1 MYRIYCDG
9 LTIHD
14 IRDEEYQIISPKLS
28 LELNKTGTFEFSMLP
43 SHPHVNDIK
52 KLKSQLKVYD
62 VDVSEGG
69 KENSRLL
76 YCGRSI
82 TDQRDFEYT
91 GQITC
96 EGELSYLLDTIQR
109 PHTYGSQSAEI
120 HKADTNIEIFKRL
133 IEEHNAQ
140 VEKEKQFE
148 IGIIDIDS
156 AEIKSLST
164 NYEKTWDFIN
174 ANFLEKYEGYLRV
187 RYENGVRYIDYVKQ
201 YGKISTQTI
210 RFGENLLD
218 FQKYVKAED
227 IKTAIIPVGANNVT
241 VKTAAGHDGTDYVYS
256 QEAVEIYGW
265 IYDKVDFSDVND
277 PNTLLTKAKEY
288 LKKCSNLAITIEL
301 TAADL
306 HMVDVDIDSIG
317 LGDLIPC
324 VSQYHNLLSTI
335 GDVSTYYLVSKYEID
350 LENPAN
356 TKITL
361 GKTLSVLSEKMA
373 SNAVLKNDIEVIANN
388 IEGVKETSQGAYNT
402 SKEAYEK
409 SLEAIKA
416 AGEITFN
423 TIYPIGSIYM
433 SINDTNPEKLF
444 GGTWAA
450 WGTGR
455 VPVGVD
461 TSDSD
466 FSTVEKSGG
475 EKTHK
480 LSTDELASHKHSTT
494 VNITEKQLIGTVHN
508 FAGQG
513 AGWGPGNTVT
523 GICSASGDDSAF
535 YPSGTSKTTKY
546 KDGFKIDATHSHTAS
561 ATMENA
567 GGGNA
572 HNNMQPYITC
582 YMWKRIE

>member
-1 MYRIYCDG
+1 MYRIYCDDKT
-9 LTIHD
+9 LHD
-14 IRDEEYQIISPKLS
+14 VRDEEYQLITPKIS
-28 LELNKTGTFEFSMLP
+28 LELNKTGSFEFGILP

-52 KLKSQLKVYD
+52 KLKSRLKVYD
-62 VDVSEGG
+62 VDISDSGEA
-69 KENSRLL
+69 SRLL

-91 GQITC
+91 GRITC

-109 PHTYGSQSAEI
+109 PHTYGSQSGEI
-120 HKADTNIEIFKRL
+120 HKADTNIAIFKRL
-133 IEEHNAQ
+133 IEEHNSQ

-148 IGIIDIDS
+148 IGIVDIDS
-156 AEIKSLST
+156 VEIKTLAT
-164 NYEKTWDFIN
+164 NYETTWDFIN
-174 ANFLEKYEGYLRV
+174 TNFLEKYEGYLRV
-187 RYENGVRYIDYVKQ
+187 RYENNVRYLDYVKQ
-201 YGKISTQTI
+201 YGKVSTKVI

-227 IKTAIIPVGANNVT
+227 IKTAIIPIGANNVT
-241 VKTAAGHDGTDYVYS
+241 IKTASGHDGKDYVFN
-256 QEAVEIYGW
+256 QEAVNLYGW
-265 IYDKVDFSDVND
+265 IYSKVDFSDITD
-277 PNTLLTKAKEY
+277 PNTLLEKAQEY
-288 LKKCSNLAITIEL
+288 LKKSINLAITIEL
-301 TAADL
+301 TAVDL

-317 LGDLIPC
+317 LGDFIPC
-324 VSQYHNLLSTI
+324 VSQYHGLLSTL

-373 SNAVLKNDIEVIANN
+373 SNANLKSDIRTVASSM
-388 IEGVKETSQGAYNT
+388 EGIKGT
-402 SKEAYEK
+402 SKEAYDK
-409 SLEAIKA
+409 SVEAMKVA
-416 AGEITFN
+416 QGITFD

-466 FSTVEKSGG
+466 FSTVEKTGG

-513 AGWGPGNTVT
+513 ADWGPGNTVT
-523 GICSASGDDSAF
+523 GICSALGDDRAF

>member
-373 SNAVLKNDIEVIANN
+373 SNANLKSDIQTVASNV
-388 IEGVKETSQGAYNT
+388 EGIRGT
-402 SKEAYEK
+402 SKEAYDK
-409 SLEAIKA
+409 SVEAMKTA
-416 AGEITFN
+416 QQVTFD
-423 TIYPIGSIYM
+423 TIYPVGSIYM
-433 SINDTNPEKLF
+433 SVNATNPSELF
-444 GGTWAA
+444 GGTWVA
-450 WGTGR
+450 WGSGR

-466 FSTVEKSGG
+466 FSTIEKTGG
-475 EKTHK
+475 EKTHE
-480 LSTDELASHKHSTT
+480 LSINEMPSHTHANYAKRTNVTINSS
-494 VNITEKQLIGTVHN
+494 
-508 FAGQG
+508 
-513 AGWGPGNTVT
+513 GNTIISCHRSNT
-523 GICSASGDDSAF
+523 GASTGDNI
-535 YPSGTSKTTKY
+535 GKT
-546 KDGFKIDATHSHTAS
+546 GS
-561 ATMENA
+561 NA
-567 GGGNA
+567 P
-572 HNNMQPYITC
+572 HNNLQPYITC
-582 YMWKRIE
+582 YMWKRIG